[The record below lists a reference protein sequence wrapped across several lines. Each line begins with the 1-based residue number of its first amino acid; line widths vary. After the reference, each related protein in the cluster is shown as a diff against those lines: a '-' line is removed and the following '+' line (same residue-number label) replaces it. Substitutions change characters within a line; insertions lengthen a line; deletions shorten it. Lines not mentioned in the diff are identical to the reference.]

1 MANVFFR
8 QNKMDVANSL
18 YAEVGKTKGHP
29 LYTWQFFSVLFPMFF
44 LFLTAFDVMV
54 TISSASVAF

>member
-8 QNKMDVANSL
+8 QNKMDIANSL

-29 LYTWQFFSVLFPMFF
+29 LYISQFFPVLFPVFF
-44 LFLTAFDVMV
+44 LFPIAFNMMV
-54 TISSASVAF
+54 TISSASGAL